1 MLITAGSDELDFVLG
16 IMDNFIVHREGKTI
30 GGTGCSVA
38 KGPET
43 MEATTVRS
51 HEMGKDLVKVIKEKR
66 QYAEQE
72 ARHEAWRKRFK
83 YVILANKEQ
92 WTYNCAYWMEKDWLK

>member
-38 KGPET
+38 KGPEI
-43 MEATTVRS
+43 MEAATVRS

-72 ARHEAWRKRFK
+72 ARHEAWRK
-83 YVILANKEQ
+83 
-92 WTYNCAYWMEKDWLK
+92 